1 MTAAAAG
8 IHVSV
13 RVAGD
18 AAAAAGG
25 DDPWADLA
33 RRVGVR
39 VDGLD
44 QQRVSRTASALGL
57 VAIYSAFDAFVRELR
72 GDWHA
77 LAGAEWQQFKGD
89 TPLQEIRRNAPNGLD
104 VGGDGNR
111 SLSTIGDVETGL
123 SIRLKRRCAKRSVL
137 RAQATSLS
145 GARAA
150 WEQIGTC
157 SAPNGPE
164 SLEFDDLK
172 FFARVGLHV
181 GESSP
186 TPSIQGTRLLP
197 VRSPCHLV
205 ARCPDPVR
213 LRRRATGFLQT
224 EWGLTKSRAERS
236 PRLQLRP
243 PSLMAALPSGT
254 HERLV
259 GC

>member
-8 IHVSV
+8 IHVLGSC
-13 RVAGD
+13 VAGD

-44 QQRVSRTASALGL
+44 QQRVGRTASALGL

-111 SLSTIGDVETGL
+111 WLSTL
-123 SIRLKRRCAKRSVL
+123 SEMSKLDC
-137 RAQATSLS
+137 
-145 GARAA
+145 
-150 WEQIGTC
+150 
-157 SAPNGPE
+157 
-164 SLEFDDLK
+164 
-172 FFARVGLHV
+172 
-181 GESSP
+181 
-186 TPSIQGTRLLP
+186 
-197 VRSPCHLV
+197 
-205 ARCPDPVR
+205 
-213 LRRRATGFLQT
+213 
-224 EWGLTKSRAERS
+224 
-236 PRLQLRP
+236 
-243 PSLMAALPSGT
+243 PSG
-254 HERLV
+254 
-259 GC
+259 